1 MLHPMR
7 KLPLALIAAS
17 GLLITLPAC
26 ASQGRLSAPVGPAP
40 RVPTPEYAKAPCTLY
55 TRPAVTLEDLE
66 IIAAIRGEQLL
77 TCDEKRELA
86 VLANAEQA
94 KALDAWEQARAK
106 RRCPWWRF
114 GTCKPPD
121 S

>member
-1 MLHPMR
+1 
-7 KLPLALIAAS
+7 
-17 GLLITLPAC
+17 
-26 ASQGRLSAPVGPAP
+26 VGPAP
-40 RVPTPEYAKAPCTLY
+40 RVLTPEYAKAPCTLY
-55 TRPAVTLEDLE
+55 SRPAVTLEDLE

-94 KALDAWEQARAK
+94 KALDAWEQARAL

-121 S
+121 DG

>member
-1 MLHPMR
+1 
-7 KLPLALIAAS
+7 
-17 GLLITLPAC
+17 
-26 ASQGRLSAPVGPAP
+26 
-40 RVPTPEYAKAPCTLY
+40 
-55 TRPAVTLEDLE
+55 VTLEDLE

-94 KALDAWEQARAK
+94 KALDAWEKARAL

-121 S
+121 DG

>member
-1 MLHPMR
+1 M
-7 KLPLALIAAS
+7 
-17 GLLITLPAC
+17 T
-26 ASQGRLSAPVGPAP
+26 
-40 RVPTPEYAKAPCTLY
+40 TPDYAKGSCTLY

-66 IIAAIRGEQLL
+66 IIAAIRGEQLV
-77 TCDEKRELA
+77 TCDEKRDLA
-86 VLANAEQA
+86 VKANVEQQ
-94 KALDAWEQARAK
+94 KALDAWEKARAQ

>member
-1 MLHPMR
+1 MQ
-7 KLPLALIAAS
+7 KPLSVLIVSSALLTMTA
-17 GLLITLPAC
+17 AC
-26 ASQGRLSAPVGPAP
+26 ANNGRLSAPVGPAP
-40 RVPTPEYAKAPCTLY
+40 RVTTPEYAKSPCTLY

-86 VLANAEQA
+86 DKANIEQQ
-94 KALDAWEQARAK
+94 KALDAWEKARAL
-106 RRCPWWRF
+106 RRCEWWRF

-121 S
+121 DG

>member
-1 MLHPMR
+1 MR
-7 KLPLALIAAS
+7 KPLSVLIVSSALLTMTA
-17 GLLITLPAC
+17 AC
-26 ASQGRLSAPVGPAP
+26 ASNARLSAPVGPAP
-40 RVPTPEYAKAPCTLY
+40 RVLTPDYAKTACTLY

-94 KALDAWEQARAK
+94 KALDAWEQARAL

-121 S
+121 DG